1 MSAQLRLLASPVAAP
16 TVTGLWADL
25 GAWMVGGPEPLVLVA
40 HKVAATHRAR
50 VRALMGRA

>member
-1 MSAQLRLLASPVAAP
+1 VTQLRLLAPPVAAP

-25 GAWMVGGPEPLVLVA
+25 GAWMVGGPEPIVLVA
-40 HKVAATHRAR
+40 NKVAATHRAR